1 MNTNKIQKRRTHSKT
16 HKKTQKRKLN
26 NRAQPSKLNTVIYKR
41 KSNIKVQSNISKK
54 SNKKNLQKKSH
65 KKSHKTDNKTVK
77 KSQLLLAKN
86 IDKLRQKLLK
96 IRKQNQPHFGNT
108 YVQNMSNNDFNG
120 IDIES
125 SNPRK
130 TGIIM
135 FYAPWC
141 PHCHSMVP
149 ILNEVAD
156 NIYENSNTNDIIVGS
171 VDCTSNSNQDLNDTM
186 NIMGYPTL
194 KLYVD
199 GKYVSDYSGPRDA
212 NALLLTIQKL
222 KN

>member
-1 MNTNKIQKRRTHSKT
+1 MNTNKIQKRRTHSRTHKKT
-16 HKKTQKRKLN
+16 HKKTQKRKLS
-26 NRAQPSKLNTVIYKR
+26 NRGQSSKLNTVIYKR
-41 KSNIKVQSNISKK
+41 KSNIKVRKNLSKK
-54 SNKKNLQKKSH
+54 SSKKLDKKTPKKTQK
-65 KKSHKTDNKTVK
+65 KTVK

-130 TGIIM
+130 TGIVM

-149 ILNEVAD
+149 VLNEVAD
-156 NIYENSNTNDIIVGS
+156 NIYENANTNDIIVGS
-171 VDCTSNSNQDLNDTM
+171 VDCTSSSNQDLNDTM

-199 GKYVSDYSGPRDA
+199 GKYIADYSGPRDA

-222 KN
+222 K

>member
-1 MNTNKIQKRRTHSKT
+1 MNKVINKK
-16 HKKTQKRKLN
+16 N
-26 NRAQPSKLNTVIYKR
+26 NK
-41 KSNIKVQSNISKK
+41 QSNRK
-54 SNKKNLQKKSH
+54 SNKKNNRQSNKQSNKKVNIRNNLKKQTKKTNKKANKKSTN
-65 KKSHKTDNKTVK
+65 KKSTNKKLISK
-77 KSQLLLAKN
+77 KRNQTEIKQANFNK
-86 IDKLRQKLLK
+86 KLDMLRDKLLK

-108 YVQNMSNNDFNG
+108 YVQNMSNDDFNG
-120 IDIES
+120 ANIAN

-130 TGIIM
+130 TGIVM

-149 ILNEVAD
+149 VLNELAD
-156 NIYENSNTNDIIVGS
+156 NIYENANTNDIIVGS

-186 NIMGYPTL
+186 NIIGYPTL

-222 KN
+222 KH